1 METKMSRQGR
11 LRMAAT
17 LICVAC
23 ASAAG
28 AQLASDGGNNL
39 PHPRTQ
45 AASCAE
51 VAWDKGLLALYP
63 QIGDGCQEVVI
74 AEGLKWA
81 RFEAELVRVYGDG
94 RVTLDFKDRQGRSIE
109 PISLLPAS
117 GQRVSIEGRTYQ
129 IKDVPLHQKLNVY
142 LPEGIFAV
150 ATEPGAP
157 PEELAEIVPRRAEFA
172 QVQRRAATGPLPA
185 QVNPT
190 PRQTSRTLP
199 DTAGP
204 LPLLALAGLLS

>member
-117 GQRVSIEGRTYQ
+117 GQRVSIEGRTYAHLAARVQ
-129 IKDVPLHQKLNVY
+129 AHDCCSPARSRSRCQRHSRLARSCEPHHDLSLH
-142 LPEGIFAV
+142 
-150 ATEPGAP
+150 
-157 PEELAEIVPRRAEFA
+157 
-172 QVQRRAATGPLPA
+172 
-185 QVNPT
+185 
-190 PRQTSRTLP
+190 
-199 DTAGP
+199 
-204 LPLLALAGLLS
+204 